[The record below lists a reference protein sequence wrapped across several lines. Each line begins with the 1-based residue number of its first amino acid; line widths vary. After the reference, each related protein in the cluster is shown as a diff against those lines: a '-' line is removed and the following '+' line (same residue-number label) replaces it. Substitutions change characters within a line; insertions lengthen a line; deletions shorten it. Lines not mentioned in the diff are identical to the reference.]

1 MITRADPHDMPHLLI
16 DEKRQAKE
24 FEEYPTKEEEE

>member
-1 MITRADPHDMPHLLI
+1 MITRADPHDMPQLLI
-16 DEKRQAKE
+16 DYKGKAKE